1 VSDASLFCTVIV
13 GDQLFGIDVIRIQE
27 IIGEQKIT
35 PVPLAPQKVVGL
47 LNLRGEIVPALSLR
61 ASLTLP
67 ERDAG
72 EPKTHVVVRSASGL
86 SSLVVDGIGGVV
98 EVDESTFE
106 EPPDTL
112 GGPARDLIRGIH
124 KLERRLLL
132 ELDVDKALA
141 VGVSAG

>member
-1 VSDASLFCTVIV
+1 MPDESQFCTLIV

-35 PVPLAPQKVVGL
+35 PVPLAPHKVVGL
-47 LNLRGEIVPALSLR
+47 LNLRGEIVPAISLR
-61 ASLTLP
+61 ASLALP
-67 ERDAG
+67 ERGLD
-72 EPKTHVVVRSASGL
+72 EPRTHVVVRTEAGL

-98 EVDESTFE
+98 DVDDSTFE

-112 GGPARDLIRGIH
+112 AGAARELVRGVH
-124 KLERRLLL
+124 KLEHHLLL

-141 VGVSAG
+141 VAASAG